1 MSKKIIIED
10 TKISGLKIL
19 NQTTIGD
26 SRGYFERLFCIEE
39 MKDLLLEKS
48 VKQINHTLTEKRGTI
63 RGMHFQYQP
72 CSEIKIVKCIR
83 GEVYDVAIDLRENSD
98 TFMCWHGEILSDK
111 NHRSLFIP
119 EGFAHGFQAVDDN
132 CEMLYFHTASYNPT
146 LESGINPFDSQI
158 SIIWPIENSILSE
171 KDKTQKMLNNTFKGI
186 KL

>member
-63 RGMHFQYQP
+63 RGMHFQL
-72 CSEIKIVKCIR
+72 KK
-83 GEVYDVAIDLRENSD
+83 N
-98 TFMCWHGEILSDK
+98 LSSLMV
-111 NHRSLFIP
+111 RS
-119 EGFAHGFQAVDDN
+119 
-132 CEMLYFHTASYNPT
+132 TPT
-146 LESGINPFDSQI
+146 
-158 SIIWPIENSILSE
+158 
-171 KDKTQKMLNNTFKGI
+171 
-186 KL
+186 